1 MITFN
6 VPDMTCGHCQ
16 SLITDVIKEIDGDSK
31 VGFDMK
37 TKFVKIDSS
46 ESLERI
52 QLAIEDT
59 GYIVNRTNNTIE
71 VIDNGCGIR
80 L

>member
-6 VPDMTCGHCQ
+6 VPDMTCGHCEKV
-16 SLITDVIKEIDGDSK
+16 ITAVIKAIDVDSK
-31 VGFDMK
+31 VDFDMK
-37 TKFVKIDSS
+37 KKLVIIDST
-46 ESLERI
+46 ESLERF
-52 QLAIEDT
+52 QFAIEDS

-71 VIDNGCGIR
+71 IIDNGCGIR